1 MASDSGTAPSTG
13 GPALAAL
20 LRAWRK
26 RALLTQEQLAQRTG
40 LSVRT
45 ISRLEAGALRPR
57 SGSVRLLA
65 GALGLGDDER
75 ALLARAAQGEPVQ
88 SAPASLHTP
97 GQLPADVAGFTGR
110 ARHLQHLDGL
120 LSDDGLPGRDSTAT
134 AVVISAI
141 AGTAGVGK
149 TALAIHWAHQIA
161 ERFGDGQ
168 LYVDLRGYAPAPPT
182 SPIQALA
189 LLLGGL
195 GVDADQVPVEVDA
208 AAALYRSLLAGK
220 RVLVVLDN
228 ARDATQVRPLLPGS
242 RGCLVV
248 VTSRDRLTGLVASHG
263 AQRLT
268 LDVLPPDEAV
278 ELLARTVGAQR
289 VAAEPAAALE
299 LAGLCGRLPLA
310 LRIAAANLAGQAGQ
324 PIAAY
329 AVALGA
335 GDRLAG
341 LEVDGDPQAAVRAAF
356 ACSYAA
362 LDGHAQRLFRLL
374 GLIPGPEVTAAAA
387 AALARI
393 TPHQAAR
400 LLGRLAGGHL
410 LEERAPGRYALHD
423 LLRLYALQRT
433 EQDDDQA
440 QRQAATLRLLGWY
453 LHTADTAARLLH
465 SAIVRLPLPPA
476 EAGLPPAGFDQYADA
491 LAWMDA
497 ERANLGAAV
506 AHAAEHG
513 PEPLAWLL
521 ADALRGYLVLRRHMV
536 DWLAIAHAALTAAT
550 SADDQPAQATAHFS
564 LGLAH
569 ASLGRYPQ
577 AVGHYTAALTLFRQV
592 GWAEAQAATLGN
604 LGMVYGDMGQ
614 LEQSAAH
621 HAQSLALHRQSGRS
635 DLDANTLSSLG
646 VVDRELGR
654 LAQAAEHQTQALA
667 LYRQAGSRGG
677 EAYALNNLGEIDHD
691 LGRLDR
697 AIDQLTQ
704 ALALYREVGNRS
716 GEAYALHALAAVQR
730 DAGRHLQAL
739 ELAQAAVALAH
750 QTSEH
755 RAYAE
760 ALNTLGSVH
769 LRLADCRAAIDQ
781 HQQALDLARQAGTRY
796 PEAGALFGLAA
807 THHTEGHHDQAIQH
821 AQQALT
827 LAGQVGYR
835 VLEGHAHTIL
845 AAAHHAQQHDD
856 QAIQHAHHAMALHR
870 ASGHRLGHARTLVT
884 LGRTL
889 HRSSGADAATASWR
903 QALALFT
910 DIGTPEADDV
920 RALLHQD
927 GADGLRSEE
936 G

>member
-1 MASDSGTAPSTG
+1 MDCSGSYVENPGRQGDIHRTLHNDTGSTMASDSDTAPSTG

-263 AQRLT
+263 AQRLA
-268 LDVLPPDEAV
+268 LDV
-278 ELLARTVGAQR
+278 
-289 VAAEPAAALE
+289 
-299 LAGLCGRLPLA
+299 
-310 LRIAAANLAGQAGQ
+310 
-324 PIAAY
+324 
-329 AVALGA
+329 
-335 GDRLAG
+335 
-341 LEVDGDPQAAVRAAF
+341 
-356 ACSYAA
+356 
-362 LDGHAQRLFRLL
+362 HAQRLFRLL

-433 EQDDDQA
+433 EHDDDQA

-453 LHTADTAARLLH
+453 LHTADAAARLLH

-569 ASLGRYPQ
+569 AKIGR
-577 AVGHYTAALTLFRQV
+577 A
-592 GWAEAQAATLGN
+592 
-604 LGMVYGDMGQ
+604 
-614 LEQSAAH
+614 
-621 HAQSLALHRQSGRS
+621 
-635 DLDANTLSSLG
+635 
-646 VVDRELGR
+646 
-654 LAQAAEHQTQALA
+654 
-667 LYRQAGSRGG
+667 
-677 EAYALNNLGEIDHD
+677 
-691 LGRLDR
+691 
-697 AIDQLTQ
+697 
-704 ALALYREVGNRS
+704 
-716 GEAYALHALAAVQR
+716 
-730 DAGRHLQAL
+730 
-739 ELAQAAVALAH
+739 
-750 QTSEH
+750 
-755 RAYAE
+755 
-760 ALNTLGSVH
+760 
-769 LRLADCRAAIDQ
+769 
-781 HQQALDLARQAGTRY
+781 
-796 PEAGALFGLAA
+796 
-807 THHTEGHHDQAIQH
+807 
-821 AQQALT
+821 
-827 LAGQVGYR
+827 
-835 VLEGHAHTIL
+835 
-845 AAAHHAQQHDD
+845 
-856 QAIQHAHHAMALHR
+856 
-870 ASGHRLGHARTLVT
+870 
-884 LGRTL
+884 
-889 HRSSGADAATASWR
+889 
-903 QALALFT
+903 
-910 DIGTPEADDV
+910 
-920 RALLHQD
+920 
-927 GADGLRSEE
+927 
-936 G
+936 